1 MKIPMNL
8 QNYRHSAKRRKYMDF
23 NNVTLTRTEAMNLA
37 EHASIKECVRLKS
50 CQAWEIVPSSKLI
63 TEEGY
68 GYNFDI
74 LQSYQTRVAMAIY
87 GRGVYRVDSGGDVTV
102 LVFDYYSV
110 TTSQHISRWVKEL
123 KKWYN
128 VTVVK
133 MYNDSRTGKR
143 KAKENIE
150 KDFLTTVVKYN

>member
-8 QNYRHSAKRRKYMDF
+8 QNYRHSAKRRKYMDY

-37 EHASIKECVRLKS
+37 EHATIKERARLKS
-50 CQAWEIVPSSKLI
+50 CQAWEIVPSSRLI

-68 GYNFDI
+68 GYDFDI
-74 LQSYQTRVAMAIY
+74 LQSYRTRVAMAIY
-87 GRGVYRVDSGGDVTV
+87 GKGGGRVSTGVDVTV
-102 LVFDYYSV
+102 LVFNYYSA
-110 TTSQHISRWVKEL
+110 TTSQHIAKWVNEL

-143 KAKENIE
+143 KAKENNE

>member
-1 MKIPMNL
+1 
-8 QNYRHSAKRRKYMDF
+8 MDL

-37 EHASIKECVRLKS
+37 EHAIIKECVRLKS
-50 CQAWEIVPSSKLI
+50 CQAWEIVPSSRLI
-63 TEEGY
+63 TEEGH

-74 LQSYQTRVAMAIY
+74 LQSYRTKVAMAIY
-87 GRGVYRVDSGGDVTV
+87 GRGVCRVAAGGDVTV
-102 LVFDYYSV
+102 LVFNYYSA
-110 TTSQHISRWVKEL
+110 TTSQHIAKWVNEL

>member
-8 QNYRHSAKRRKYMDF
+8 QNYRHSAKRRKYMDL

-37 EHASIKECVRLKS
+37 EHAIIKECVRLKS
-50 CQAWEIVPSSKLI
+50 CQAWEIVPSSRLI
-63 TEEGY
+63 TEEGHA
-68 GYNFDI
+68 YNFDI
-74 LQSYQTRVAMAIY
+74 LQSYRTKVAMAIY
-87 GRGVYRVDSGGDVTV
+87 GRGVCRVAAGGDVTV
-102 LVFDYYSV
+102 LVFNYYSA
-110 TTSQHISRWVKEL
+110 TTSQHIAKWVNEL